1 MKIHYSFDDIGVIKN
16 PVVTTGTFDGVHIGH
31 DIIISRLNE
40 LAAGIDGESALIT
53 FHPHPRKV
61 LFPDKASE
69 LKLINTQNEKKLML
83 AKTGLDHL
91 FIINFTLEFSKTSSH
106 DFVNKILL
114 DKLNAKII
122 VVGFNH
128 HFGHNREG
136 DYDYLYEL
144 SKERNFQVL
153 EIPQQDIENEAVS
166 STRIRKSIA
175 DCNIMR
181 ANAYLNHQYF
191 IMGKLDNIIKTD
203 NETVYQIE
211 LEEKEKLIPPNGRY
225 ATKIMQDNITNI
237 CFAEVNNS
245 EILIFIDN
253 MIEIDTQNNAILYFY
268 KKFRLL
274 DFDNNETNFK
284 RKEDRELLHELI
296 F

>member
-1 MKIHYSFDDIGVIKN
+1 
-16 PVVTTGTFDGVHIGH
+16 
-31 DIIISRLNE
+31 
-40 LAAGIDGESALIT
+40 
-53 FHPHPRKV
+53 
-61 LFPDKASE
+61 
-69 LKLINTQNEKKLML
+69 
-83 AKTGLDHL
+83 
-91 FIINFTLEFSKTSSH
+91 
-106 DFVNKILL
+106 
-114 DKLNAKII
+114 
-122 VVGFNH
+122 
-128 HFGHNREG
+128 
-136 DYDYLYEL
+136 
-144 SKERNFQVL
+144 
-153 EIPQQDIENEAVS
+153 
-166 STRIRKSIA
+166 
-175 DCNIMR
+175 MR